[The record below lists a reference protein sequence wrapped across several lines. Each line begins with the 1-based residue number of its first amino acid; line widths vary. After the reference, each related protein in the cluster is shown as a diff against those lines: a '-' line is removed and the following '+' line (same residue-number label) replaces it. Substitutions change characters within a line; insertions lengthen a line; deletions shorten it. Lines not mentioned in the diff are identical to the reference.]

1 MTKPSFVANFTSGRA
16 ESSLLVNHAAKAS
29 NCSAGL
35 CRAFPGILRCPVRSA
50 GMISM
55 PAIVPR
61 TAQNHWNPSI
71 GRTIRFPA
79 LWALVR
85 HSESHKQ
92 FILWEASDHP
102 PAHGL
107 GHPELGHTIE
117 HRAFYPRFRALRV
130 KAPRPEL
137 PPNSLLNRNMVF
149 SAILW
154 RVPPLSTRHAERPC
168 AAICCSM
175 WLRAARQP
183 MGSEV
188 GHGWTAPGTKFGVAP
203 RWSTASSHARASSAP
218 SPDTC
223 PIGSAICA
231 SSEGNC

>member
-1 MTKPSFVANFTSGRA
+1 MTKPGFVANFISGRA

-92 FILWEASDHP
+92 FIFWEASDHL

-107 GHPELGHTIE
+107 GHPQLGHTIE

-130 KAPRPEL
+130 KAPRPEVL
-137 PPNSLLNRNMVF
+137 SYLGHSGMEIRTLAPIDPSLDLLHYIVVSLFFSLEDSAVF
-149 SAILW
+149 GPREFLFYYLAFLM
-154 RVPPLSTRHAERPC
+154 LQH
-168 AAICCSM
+168 
-175 WLRAARQP
+175 
-183 MGSEV
+183 
-188 GHGWTAPGTKFGVAP
+188 PGFRDP
-203 RWSTASSHARASSAP
+203 AS
-218 SPDTC
+218 
-223 PIGSAICA
+223 
-231 SSEGNC
+231 